1 MWRVQ
6 FFSLRFAVIHIAKSL
21 KKASAQPKLVK
32 EYACPNAR
40 ENADPDKTKI
50 SA

>member
-1 MWRVQ
+1 MI
-6 FFSLRFAVIHIAKSL
+6 SPLRSHTHCQVAQ
-21 KKASAQPKLVK
+21 KADARPKLVK

-40 ENADPDKTKI
+40 KNADPDKTKI